1 MKIAVIGGGAAGC
14 FCAIGVKRARPE
26 ADVTV
31 FEAGPRL
38 LAKVA
43 VTGGGRCNLTNSFR
57 DVALSGR
64 AEPGLMRLEEV
75 YPRGAQL
82 MRRALRVLSPADT
95 QRWFEAEGVRLTTQP
110 DQCVF
115 PVSQDA
121 MQIVRTLE
129 RGLREAGV
137 RVVCNAPV
145 ERIEALPDGRFRLLL
160 PETILSEAKSA
171 SADRPA
177 PGLCSGKVGKGL
189 EAAGG
194 PGDMP
199 PYDRIIV
206 TVGGSSQQKLQRLL
220 PEGVEVTPCVPS
232 LFTLKSPD
240 AGLRAL
246 MGTVVE
252 PAALSLAGTNFR
264 SLGTLLLTDRGV
276 SGPATLRLSSY
287 AARHL
292 AGCQYTGTLHI
303 NWLDATEVEA
313 RAWIAAAAAGD
324 ARKQAASTPPPGI
337 TARLWRHLLGRAG
350 LREDLRWAELGGK
363 GAARLAAT
371 LTADAYPLAGR
382 ARFKEEFVTC
392 GGVALTG
399 ISINTLESKL
409 FPGLFFAGEALDL
422 DAVTGG
428 FNLQAAW
435 STAAVVAGALAAS
448 DAA

>member
-1 MKIAVIGGGAAGC
+1 MRIAVIGGGAAGC
-14 FCAIGVKRARPE
+14 FCAIALKRQRPD
-26 ADVTV
+26 ADVTL
-31 FEAGPRL
+31 FESGPKL

-57 DVALSGR
+57 DVALGGQ
-64 AEPGLMRLEEV
+64 EPGKMRLEEV

-82 MRRALRVLSPADT
+82 IRRAFRVLSPADT
-95 QRWFEAEGVRLTTQP
+95 QRWWEAEGVRLTTQE

-137 RVVCNAPV
+137 RVRLHAPV
-145 ERIEALPDGRFRLLL
+145 ERIEALAEGGFRV
-160 PETILSEAKSA
+160 EI
-171 SADRPA
+171 
-177 PGLCSGKVGKGL
+177 PGQAGNDFDKVV
-189 EAAGG
+189 
-194 PGDMP
+194 
-199 PYDRIIV
+199 V
-206 TVGGSSQQKLQRLL
+206 TVGGCSQQKLQRLL

-232 LFTLKSPD
+232 LFTFKIPD

-252 PAALSLAGTNFR
+252 QAALSLAGTNFR
-264 SLGTLLLTDRGV
+264 ARGTLLLTDWGV

-292 AGCQYTGTLHI
+292 AECGYTGTLLV
-303 NWLDATEVEA
+303 NWLDAPEA
-313 RAWIAAAAAGD
+313 QAREWIAATAAANP
-324 ARKQAASTPPPGI
+324 RKMAAGTPPDGI
-337 TARLWRHLLGRAG
+337 TARLWQHLLRRAG
-350 LREDLRWAELGGK
+350 QREDLRWAELGSK

-371 LTADAYPLAGR
+371 LTSDAYPLAGR

-392 GGVALTG
+392 GGVDLLG
-399 ISINTLESKL
+399 IDIGTLESRRY
-409 FPGLFFAGEALDL
+409 PGLFFAGEALDV

-435 STAAVVAGALAAS
+435 STAAVAARS
-448 DAA
+448 CD

>member
-1 MKIAVIGGGAAGC
+1 MDRPLRIAVIGGGAAGC
-14 FCAIGVKRARPE
+14 FCAIGAKRRRPD
-26 ADVTV
+26 ADVTL

-43 VTGGGRCNLTNSFR
+43 VTGGGRCNITNSFR
-57 DVALSGR
+57 DVALDGR
-64 AEPGLMRLEEV
+64 GEPGRMRLEEV

-82 MRRALRVLSPADT
+82 MRRALRVLSPANT
-95 QRWFEAEGVRLTTQP
+95 LRWFEAEGVRFVTQE

-129 RGLREAGV
+129 RCLREAGV
-137 RVVCNAPV
+137 LVRTHAPV
-145 ERIEALPDGRFRLLL
+145 EHIAALPGGGFRV
-160 PETILSEAKSA
+160 EI
-171 SADRPA
+171 
-177 PGLCSGKVGKGL
+177 PGQ
-189 EAAGG
+189 AGG
-194 PGDMP
+194 DF
-199 PYDRIIV
+199 DRVVV
-206 TVGGSSQQKLQRLL
+206 TVGGSSREKLQRLL

-232 LFTLKSPD
+232 LFTLKVPD

-252 PAALSLAGTNFR
+252 QAALSLAGTNFR
-264 SLGTLLLTDRGV
+264 SRGTLLLTDWGV

-287 AARHL
+287 AACHL
-292 AGCQYTGTLHI
+292 AETGYAGTLII
-303 NWLDATEVEA
+303 NWLDAAEAEA
-313 RAWIAAAAAGD
+313 RAWVAEAAAGD
-324 ARKQAASTPPPGI
+324 ARKQAATTPPPGL

-350 LREDLRWAELGGK
+350 LREDLRWAELGSK

-371 LTADAYPLAGR
+371 LTADAYPVAGR

-392 GGVALTG
+392 GGVALSG
-399 ISINTLESKL
+399 VHLNTLESKL
-409 FPGLFFAGEALDL
+409 FPGLFFAGEALDT

-435 STAAVVAGALAAS
+435 STAAVVAVSLS
-448 DAA
+448 L

>member
-14 FCAIGVKRARPE
+14 FCAIGLKRLRPD
-26 ADVTV
+26 ADVTIY
-31 FEAGPRL
+31 EAGPKL

-57 DVALSGR
+57 DV
-64 AEPGLMRLEEV
+64 ERLGEV
-75 YPRGAQL
+75 YPRGEQL
-82 MRRALRVLSPADT
+82 MRRALRVFSHEDT
-95 QRWFEAEGVRLTTQP
+95 MRWFEAQGVRLVVQE

-115 PVSQDA
+115 PASQDA

-129 RGLREAGV
+129 RCLREAGV
-137 RVVCNAPV
+137 VIRLNTRV
-145 ERIEALPDGRFRLLL
+145 EGIRMLPDNRFMLEI
-160 PETILSEAKSA
+160 P
-171 SADRPA
+171 DQV
-177 PGLCSGKVGKGL
+177 GDDGKGV
-189 EAAGG
+189 
-194 PGDMP
+194 GD
-199 PYDRIIV
+199 DGLDKVVV
-206 TVGGSSQQKLQRLL
+206 TVGGMSREKLARLL
-220 PEGVEVTPCVPS
+220 PEGIELTDTVPS
-232 LFTLKSPD
+232 LFTLKIPD

-252 PAALSLAGTNFR
+252 QAALSLAGTKFR
-264 SLGTLLLTDRGV
+264 AAGTLLLTDWGV

-292 AGCQYTGTLHI
+292 AEKGYTGTLLV
-303 NWLDATEVEA
+303 NWLDAPEA
-313 RAWIAAAAAGD
+313 D
-324 ARKQAASTPPPGI
+324 AREWTAATASANAKKQAANTPPDGI

-371 LTADAYPLAGR
+371 LTADAYPVAGR

-392 GGVALTG
+392 GGVALSG
-399 ISINTLESKL
+399 VNLNTLESKV
-409 FPGLFFAGEALDL
+409 FPGLYFAGEALDV

-435 STAAVVAGALAAS
+435 STAAVVAKVLGGS
-448 DAA
+448 GSSPE

>member
-1 MKIAVIGGGAAGC
+1 MRIAVIGGGAAGC
-14 FCAIGVKRARPE
+14 FCAIALKRRLPG
-26 ADVTV
+26 ADVTL
-31 FEAGPRL
+31 FESGPRL

-57 DVALSGR
+57 DVALSGQ
-64 AEPGLMRLEEV
+64 EPGKMRLEEV

-82 MRRALRVLSPADT
+82 IRRAFRVLGPADT
-95 QRWFEAEGVRLTTQP
+95 QRWWEAEGVRLTTQE

-137 RVVCNAPV
+137 QVCLRAPV
-145 ERIEALPDGRFRLLL
+145 ERIEALAEGGFRV
-160 PETILSEAKSA
+160 EI
-171 SADRPA
+171 
-177 PGLCSGKVGKGL
+177 PGQAGNDFDKVV
-189 EAAGG
+189 
-194 PGDMP
+194 
-199 PYDRIIV
+199 V
-206 TVGGSSQQKLQRLL
+206 TVGGCSQQKLQRLL
-220 PEGVEVTPCVPS
+220 PEGVGVTPCVPS
-232 LFTLKSPD
+232 LFTFKIPD

-252 PAALSLAGTNFR
+252 QAALSLAGTNFR
-264 SLGTLLLTDRGV
+264 ARGTLLLTDWGV

-292 AGCQYTGTLHI
+292 AECGYTGTLLV
-303 NWLDATEVEA
+303 NWLDAHEA
-313 RAWIAAAAAGD
+313 QAREWIAATAAANL
-324 ARKQAASTPPPGI
+324 RKMAAGTPPDGI

-350 LREDLRWAELGGK
+350 LREDLRWAELGSK

-371 LTADAYPLAGR
+371 LTSDAYPLTGR

-392 GGVALTG
+392 GGVDLRG
-399 ISINTLESKL
+399 IDIGTLESRRY
-409 FPGLFFAGEALDL
+409 PGLFFAGEALDV

-435 STAAVVAGALAAS
+435 STAAVAARS
-448 DAA
+448 WQ